1 MSAIAAYRTAVL
13 ELLSDSTNI
22 IFTNNHVD
30 QGLRWALTE
39 YSFRRPLIRTY
50 QFSVVAATRV
60 HVLPADF
67 VTRHIT
73 KVELWNA
80 NADLITEQV
89 FYAYKLDEQWMIE
102 TALAIAAGED
112 LQISYSAVH
121 QIDGLDSAAGTTV
134 AIEDEPMIH
143 VGAAGKTA
151 TMRALDRIETINMN
165 KDVVRLYK
173 DLGAQYLMN
182 FAQMCTLLPGVTVV
196 VPDNFPEISF

>member
-22 IFTNNHVD
+22 IFTNNNVD

-60 HVLPADF
+60 HILPVDF

-89 FYAYKLDEQWMIE
+89 FYAYKS
-102 TALAIAAGED
+102 TCLACKS
-112 LQISYSAVH
+112 SY
-121 QIDGLDSAAGTTV
+121 G
-134 AIEDEPMIH
+134 
-143 VGAAGKTA
+143 GATKEGGVSPNRCKL
-151 TMRALDRIETINMN
+151 TM
-165 KDVVRLYK
+165 
-173 DLGAQYLMN
+173 
-182 FAQMCTLLPGVTVV
+182 
-196 VPDNFPEISF
+196 